1 MTLNERFL
9 GDNSVFVSFH
19 FSLCIFCFVLVLTSM
34 HHESLV
40 EVLRKERVASI
51 LPVYCAVF
59 FFKKKEKK
67 GDLCTAT
74 LA

>member
-1 MTLNERFL
+1 
-9 GDNSVFVSFH
+9 
-19 FSLCIFCFVLVLTSM
+19 M